1 MKITTAELQQ
11 FKLLQAAANELSSQ
25 FDRLNCNHSWA
36 FQFQN
41 LHHKISTSVRSQ
53 GQVIVALE
61 LSARGSKP
69 EWIAF
74 TGYAEKKEFI
84 PSQCYLEK
92 YVAEAILSICGHF
105 VADLRHM
112 PR

>member
-11 FKLLQAAANELSSQ
+11 LKLLQAAANELSSQ

-41 LHHKISTSVRSQ
+41 LHHEISTSVRSQ
-53 GQVIVALE
+53 GQVIVAIK
-61 LSARGSKP
+61 LSAKGSKQ

-74 TGYAEKKEFI
+74 AGYAEQRTFA

-105 VADLRHM
+105 VADLRRM
-112 PR
+112 SR